1 MTTSTLQDRVKLA
14 LQISGKSKTDLWKGC
29 GVSSGTVTTWVKGPN
44 QTISGVNLMNAAK
57 ILGVNPNWLA
67 TGCGEISASSPP
79 NSIEPP
85 LLSINTPKLDLPLSI
100 DGIKLNAKW
109 AEKVLP
115 KNHSALNLRITP
127 VSDNAMEPTLKQ
139 GDVLLVDCSINSYT
153 EDGIYIIESKAG
165 RFIKRIHKNLDG
177 TLTIKSDNP
186 AHPQETFS
194 NIQDSGLNIIG
205 KALFSW
211 LEKVIK

>member
-1 MTTSTLQDRVKLA
+1 MSTSTLQDRVKLA
-14 LQISGKSKTDLWKGC
+14 LKISGKSKTDLWKGC

-44 QTISGVNLMNAAK
+44 QTISGVNLMNAAR
-57 ILGVNPNWLA
+57 ILGVNPEWLA
-67 TGCGEISASSPP
+67 TGNGEMSAGSTI

-85 LLSINTPKLDLPLSI
+85 LLLINSAKQGHPLSI
-100 DGIKLNAKW
+100 DGIKLNFKW
-109 AEKVLP
+109 AEKALP
-115 KNHSALNLRITP
+115 KNHSIRNLRITL

-139 GDVLLVDCSINSYT
+139 GDVLLVDCGINSYT

>member
-14 LQISGKSKTDLWKGC
+14 LKISGKSKTDLWKGC

-44 QTISGVNLMNAAK
+44 QTISGVNLMNAAR
-57 ILGVNPNWLA
+57 ILGVNPEWLA
-67 TGCGEISASSPP
+67 TGNGEMSAGSTI

-85 LLSINTPKLDLPLSI
+85 LLLINSAKQGHPLSI
-100 DGIKLNAKW
+100 DGIKLNFKW
-109 AEKVLP
+109 AEKALP
-115 KNHSALNLRITP
+115 KNHSIRNLRITL

-139 GDVLLVDCSINSYT
+139 GDVLLVDCGINSYT

>member
-1 MTTSTLQDRVKLA
+1 MSTSTLQDRVKLA

-29 GVSSGTVTTWVKGPN
+29 GVRSGTVTSWVKGPN

-57 ILGVNPNWLA
+57 ILGVNPEWLA
-67 TGCGEISASSPP
+67 TGRGDMDAGSPI

-85 LLSINTPKLDLPLSI
+85 LLSINTSKQDHPLSI
-100 DGIKLNAKW
+100 DGIKLNAQW

-115 KNHSALNLRITP
+115 KNSSPNNLRITP
-127 VSDNAMEPTLKQ
+127 VSDNAMLPTLKL
-139 GDVLLVDCSINSYT
+139 GDALLVDCGINSYT

-177 TLTIKSDNP
+177 SLTIKSDNP

-211 LEKVIK
+211 LEKTLN